1 MPGGRWSVRPDPS
14 GGALRQPPMQAL
26 EMLRAFHLA
35 HPRVV
40 TRLAL
45 FFQILFVEIV
55 LFSGINGMVDDL
67 LVSFVATVAASLL
80 FLPMMVSGQAR

>member
-1 MPGGRWSVRPDPS
+1 
-14 GGALRQPPMQAL
+14 MQAL

-45 FFQILFVEIV
+45 FFLILFVEII

>member
-1 MPGGRWSVRPDPS
+1 
-14 GGALRQPPMQAL
+14 MQAL

-45 FFQILFVEIV
+45 FFLILLVEIV

>member
-1 MPGGRWSVRPDPS
+1 MQPDPS
-14 GGALRQPPMQAL
+14 GSALRQPPMQAL

-45 FFQILFVEIV
+45 FFLILFVEIV

>member
-1 MPGGRWSVRPDPS
+1 MRPDPS
-14 GGALRQPPMQAL
+14 GSALRQPPMHAL

-35 HPRVV
+35 HPRVL
-40 TRLAL
+40 TRMAL
-45 FFQILFVEIV
+45 FFLILFVEIV

>member
-1 MPGGRWSVRPDPS
+1 MRPDLS
-14 GGALRQPPMQAL
+14 GSALRQPPMQAL

-45 FFQILFVEIV
+45 FFLILFVEIV

>member
-1 MPGGRWSVRPDPS
+1 
-14 GGALRQPPMQAL
+14 
-26 EMLRAFHLA
+26 MLRAFHLA

-45 FFQILFVEIV
+45 FFLILFVEIV

-67 LVSFVATVAASLL
+67 LVSFVATVAAPNAALAPSSTC
-80 FLPMMVSGQAR
+80 LPLGASSRV